1 VSFAHAV
8 IAAAI
13 GLAAYAFVA
22 YPLLLALLARVRG
35 PGVPEVGDPHPWPT
49 VTISLP
55 AYNEER
61 QIRGAL
67 DALLALDYPAERRRV
82 LVVSDGST
90 DGTDGIV
97 AAYADRGVE
106 LIALAERRGKTAA
119 EAAAAGAID
128 TDLVLNTDASIRLHP
143 ASLKALV
150 RALEDP
156 TVGVAS
162 GRDVSV
168 GDGDA
173 DDANE
178 GERGYVGY
186 EMTVRALETRVGGI
200 VGASGSCYAILASL
214 HRLPLA
220 CDLSR
225 DFAAALRA
233 REHGYRAV
241 SVDGAL
247 CAVPRSSSLRREYR
261 RKVRT
266 MVRGMRTLAAHGGL
280 LNPFRHGLF
289 AWMLWS
295 HKVARWALPWAALA
309 AIGAL
314 VVLGPHAAW
323 ARAGVVAAGALPVAA
338 AVAWWRD
345 GRVPRVLGL
354 PAWAVLGTVAAIHA
368 AVRAL
373 GAGQSAIWEPTRRDA
388 APTAEA
394 T

>member
-200 VGASGSCYAILASL
+200 VGASGSCYAIL
-214 HRLPLA
+214 
-220 CDLSR
+220 D
-225 DFAAALRA
+225 
-233 REHGYRAV
+233 
-241 SVDGAL
+241 
-247 CAVPRSSSLRREYR
+247 
-261 RKVRT
+261 
-266 MVRGMRTLAAHGGL
+266 
-280 LNPFRHGLF
+280 
-289 AWMLWS
+289 
-295 HKVARWALPWAALA
+295 
-309 AIGAL
+309 
-314 VVLGPHAAW
+314 
-323 ARAGVVAAGALPVAA
+323 
-338 AVAWWRD
+338 
-345 GRVPRVLGL
+345 
-354 PAWAVLGTVAAIHA
+354 
-368 AVRAL
+368 
-373 GAGQSAIWEPTRRDA
+373 
-388 APTAEA
+388 
-394 T
+394 